1 MNFTHTIIIK
11 KIIKMYLAF
20 NNTTTQYNFLI
31 LKTLKKYL
39 NEN

>member
-1 MNFTHTIIIK
+1 MNFTRTIIIK

-20 NNTTTQYNFLI
+20 NYTSIQYNSLI
-31 LKTLKKYL
+31 IKTLRKYL